1 VDIRQL
7 SEEMTHFVASRGW
20 FETGSPRPQTPR
32 NIATSLVVEA
42 AEMLEHFQW
51 GEQSVDKSALAG
63 ELADVLLYLLELA
76 SVTGIDLERA
86 ALDKLKVNY
95 GRTWE

>member
-1 VDIRQL
+1 MDIRQL
-7 SEEMTHFVASRGW
+7 SEEMARFVASKGW
-20 FETGSPRPQTPR
+20 SEPGSPRPQTPR

-42 AEMLEHFQW
+42 AEVLEHFQW
-51 GEQSVDKSALAG
+51 GEDRVDKSELAG
-63 ELADVLLYLLELA
+63 ELADVFLYLLELA
-76 SVTGIDLERA
+76 SITGIDLERA